1 VIPSH
6 SADGLL
12 PSGRHAAT
20 ASEIEQRF
28 VNTFPTSLT
37 RRALLDGWRQRTE
50 ELLTLIE
57 VESEWINGSFVT
69 TKRDPRDI
77 DMATFVRMDAW
88 DALDV
93 PSRQRVLALTQGPG
107 AKIQFGCDSYLIFI
121 SPDGDP
127 MESTYLYWRGYW
139 DRQWSR
145 DRSGTPKG
153 YVEVREM
160 R

>member
-20 ASEIEQRF
+20 VSEIEQRF
-28 VNTFPTSLT
+28 VSTFPTSVT
-37 RRALLDGWRQRTE
+37 RRALLDGWRRQTE
-50 ELLTLIE
+50 ELLTLIDI
-57 VESEWINGSFVT
+57 ESEWINGSFVT

-77 DMATFVRMDAW
+77 DMAVFVRVESW
-88 DALDV
+88 NALDN
-93 PSRQRVLALTQGPG
+93 PTRQRVVSLTQGPEP
-107 AKIQFGCDSYLIFI
+107 KLRFGCDSYPIFI
-121 SPDGDP
+121 VPDGDP
-127 MESTYLYWRGYW
+127 LESTYLYWRGYW

-145 DRSGTPKG
+145 DRLGAPKG
-153 YVEVREM
+153 YVEVREL